1 MRNDFYV
8 YLHRKAT
15 TNEVFYVGKG
25 SGSRAYDKK
34 MRNRHWH
41 FVAKKHGFIVE
52 FVEVGL
58 QEWAAFE
65 IESDLIFLFGRKDL
79 GDGELV
85 NYTNGGDGSSG
96 FVMSNETKNKIS
108 KATLGKKKSDETKRK
123 MSDANRIRVFSPE
136 TKKKI
141 SESLS
146 GRVMDESVKGK
157 IRSACLKN
165 TRRSGEHYKARK
177 VLCVTTN
184 VFYETA
190 ADAAK
195 WLVSLGHSKA
205 VHTNILHVCK
215 GRHSHCYGYVWEYA

>member
-25 SGSRAYDKK
+25 SGARAYDKK

-41 FVAKKHGFIVE
+41 FVAEKHGIIVE
-52 FVEVGL
+52 FVEIGL

-65 IESDLIFLFGRKDL
+65 IESELIFFYGRKDL
-79 GDGELV
+79 GDGQLV

-96 FVMSNETKNKIS
+96 FVMSNETKKKIS
-108 KATLGKKKSDETKRK
+108 IATLGKKKSEETKSR
-123 MSDANRIRVFSPE
+123 MSQANRIRVFSPE

-146 GRVMDESVKGK
+146 GRVIDEFIREK
-157 IRSACLKN
+157 IRIACLKN
-165 TRRSGEHYKARK
+165 TRRSGQHYKARK

-184 VFYETA
+184 VLYETA
-190 ADAAK
+190 ADGAK
-195 WLVSLGHSKA
+195 WLASLGHKKA
-205 VHTNILHVCK
+205 VHTNILHVCN
-215 GRHSHCYGYVWEYA
+215 GRHRHCYNYVWEYA